1 MIKKKLKIWLSATSI
16 LNEELHLIKNVLL
29 KRYTVIYSND
39 LIENAGEN
47 FNEASHL
54 ALLEQC
60 DLFLGIINPKLKT
73 SNCIPRAIYLKEIEH
88 AMALEKPY
96 WYLVHR
102 DVTFTRNLLK
112 DLVLNDEK
120 NIESKN
126 KYFFDIRTINIY
138 EAILKQ
144 SNLDSGFHQPLD
156 FFRLNELLGKLQQSI
171 NNEKKRGQIKM
182 MLASTVYGFED
193 QLSKIIEELKQNEL
207 KVLNSFYGSIQVN
220 PKLSNLD
227 NCTQAVHDTH
237 WFSGL
242 VRPYYGTGNI
252 NEKNITFEEI
262 KTAIK
267 LQKPR
272 WFYVHRDVIF
282 ASRIMEFI
290 EVKKVLIKDGDKKT
304 VSEKNSL
311 HPNKHID
318 SETIEL
324 YNRVTKDHEK
334 DLKLRN
340 GNWAQEF
347 FSFTEAEIYI
357 KTQFSDYTFIDNLIN
372 KAKNGR

>member
-1 MIKKKLKIWLSATSI
+1 MAKKKQKIWLSATSI
-16 LNEELHLIKNVLL
+16 LEEELHLIKNVLL

-47 FNEASHL
+47 FNEENHL
-54 ALLEQC
+54 ALLDQC

-73 SNCIPRAIYLKEIEH
+73 TNCIPRDIYRKEIEH
-88 AMALEKPY
+88 AMVLEKPY

-126 KYFFDIRTINIY
+126 KYFFDIRTIGIY
-138 EAILKQ
+138 EAILNQ
-144 SNLDSGFHQPLD
+144 SNFDTGFHQPLD

-171 NNEKKRGQIKM
+171 FKEKKRGQIKM

-193 QLSKIIEELKQNEL
+193 QLSKIIEDLKQNEY

-227 NCTQAVHDTH
+227 NCIQAVHDTN

-252 NEKNITFEEI
+252 NEKNITLEEI
-262 KTAIK
+262 NTAIK

-290 EVKKVLIKDGDKKT
+290 EVKKVLIKDGANKN
-304 VSEKNSL
+304 VSEKNIL
-311 HPNKHID
+311 NQNKHID
-318 SETIEL
+318 NETIEL

>member
-1 MIKKKLKIWLSATSI
+1 MAKRELKIWLSATSI
-16 LNEELHLIKNVLL
+16 LEEELHLIKNVLL
-29 KRYTVIYSND
+29 KPYTVIYSND

-54 ALLEQC
+54 AALKAC
-60 DLFLGIINPKLKT
+60 DLFLGIIKPKLKT
-73 SNCIPRAIYLKEIEH
+73 SNFIPRDIYLKEIEY
-88 AMALEKPY
+88 AMSLEKPY
-96 WYLVHR
+96 WYLVHS

-112 DLVLNDEK
+112 DLVLNDKK

-126 KYFFDIRTINIY
+126 KYFFDIRTIDIY
-138 EAILKQ
+138 EAILNQ
-144 SNLDSGFHQPLD
+144 SNFDPGFHQPLD
-156 FFRLNELLGKLQQSI
+156 FFRLNDLLSKLKQSI
-171 NNEKKRGQIKM
+171 YNEKKRGQIKM

-193 QLSKIIEELKQNEL
+193 QLSKIIEDLKQNEY

-227 NCTQAVHDTH
+227 NCIQAVHDTH

-252 NEKNITFEEI
+252 EEKNITFEEI
-262 KTAIK
+262 NTAIK

-290 EVKKVLIKDGDKKT
+290 EVKKVLIKDGDKKN
-304 VSEKNSL
+304 VSEKNIL
-311 HPNKHID
+311 NQNKHID

-324 YNRVTKDHEK
+324 YNCVTKDHEK